1 MFGKNASKWLIIFSL
16 IFAGEMIF
24 SLPFHIARFFRP
36 TLLQAFNLTNTQ
48 LGDIVFPY
56 GILAM
61 LSYFP
66 GGIIADRFSGR
77 KLMTL
82 SLFATALGGIYMS
95 FMPGITGLY
104 FLFAW
109 WGLTTIFLFW
119 APMIKTTRKWGGSLA
134 QGKAFGLLDGGRGLA
149 AALVSTLAVYLLSI
163 SFSKDITSISNEERI
178 IAIKSVIWLYTI
190 FTFLAGIL
198 IWIVIPEEKPINHK
212 KTNTNYK
219 LISVLRNRNV
229 WLQAIVVVCA
239 YSAYKGLDYY
249 SLYAVDFMNMNE
261 VEASQFV
268 SYAAYLRPIGAI
280 TAGFLVDR
288 FSAKKI
294 ISINFAILVL
304 VYTLLS
310 LITPDQNNLLMLL
323 ANLIVSFIAVY
334 ALRGVYFAL
343 IGETNIPITTT
354 GTAVGVISVLGYT
367 PDVFFNS
374 LAGRLLDASPGLP
387 GYIHFYMILIV
398 FSFIGLLATLLLST
412 IYKPGIS
419 EENGITVNK

>member
-1 MFGKNASKWLIIFSL
+1 MRLKTSKWLIIFSL

-36 TLLQAFNLTNTQ
+36 TLLEAFNLTNTE

-66 GGIIADRFSGR
+66 GGIIADKISGR

-95 FMPGITGLY
+95 FIPNINGLY

-109 WGLTTIFLFW
+109 WGLTTIFMFW

-149 AALVSTLAVYLLSI
+149 AALVSTLAVYILSM
-163 SFSKDITSISNEERI
+163 SFSKDLTSISDEERI
-178 IAIKSVIWLYTI
+178 TAIKSVIWLYTI
-190 FTFLAGIL
+190 LTFLAGLL
-198 IWIVIPEEKPINHK
+198 IWVIIPDEKSIVA
-212 KTNTNYK
+212 KTKNNYTN
-219 LISVLRNRNV
+219 LLSVLRNGNV

-261 VEASQFV
+261 VEASRFV
-268 SYAAYLRPIGAI
+268 SYAAYLRPLGAI
-280 TAGFLVDR
+280 AAGFLVDR
-288 FSAKKI
+288 YSGKKI
-294 ISINFAILVL
+294 ISLSFAILIV
-304 VYTLLS
+304 VYFLLTI
-310 LITPDQNNLLMLL
+310 ITPKQNNIIMLM

-343 IGETNIPITTT
+343 IEETNIPLINT

-374 LAGRLLDASPGLP
+374 LAGRLLDSSPGLP
-387 GYIHFYMILIV
+387 GYQHFYIVLIV
-398 FSFIGLLATLLLST
+398 FSIIGLFATLLLRT
-412 IYKPGIS
+412 K
-419 EENGITVNK
+419 NNKVKSIKNDIHEII

>member
-1 MFGKNASKWLIIFSL
+1 MFKLKSSKWLIIFSL

-36 TLLQAFNLTNTQ
+36 TLLYAFNLTNTE

-56 GILAM
+56 GIFAM

-66 GGIIADRFSGR
+66 GGIIADKVSTR
-77 KLMTL
+77 KLMTV
-82 SLFATALGGIYMS
+82 SLFATALGGVYMT
-95 FMPGITGLY
+95 FIPGIVGLY

-109 WGLTTIFLFW
+109 WGITTIFLFW
-119 APMIKTTRKWGGSLA
+119 APMIKTTRKWGGHLE

-149 AALVSTLAVYLLSI
+149 AALVSSLAVYLLSLSLGKDMSGI
-163 SFSKDITSISNEERI
+163 SDEERLY
-178 IAIKSVIWLYTI
+178 AIKSVIWLYTI
-190 FTFLAGIL
+190 FTFIAGIL
-198 IWIVIPEEKPINHK
+198 IWIIIPEEEPIISTVNNSNNNLIRVL
-212 KTNTNYK
+212 TNK
-219 LISVLRNRNV
+219 NV
-229 WLQAIVVVCA
+229 WLQALVVVCA

-261 VEASQFV
+261 LEASQFV
-268 SYAAYLRPIGAI
+268 SYAAYLRPLGAI

-288 FSAKKI
+288 YSGKKI
-294 ISINFAILVL
+294 ISISFFILLVL
-304 VYTLLS
+304 YSILS
-310 LITPDQNNLLMLL
+310 ITTPNQNNVLMLMGS
-323 ANLIVSFIAVY
+323 IITSFIAVY

-343 IGETNIPITTT
+343 IEETNIPITAT

-387 GYIHFYMILIV
+387 GYHHFYMVLII
-398 FSFIGLLATLLLST
+398 FSFIGLLATLFLNTKKKTIVST
-412 IYKPGIS
+412 
-419 EENGITVNK
+419 

>member
-1 MFGKNASKWLIIFSL
+1 MLKIKTSKWLIIFSL

-95 FMPGITGLY
+95 FMPGITELY

-149 AALVSTLAVYLLSI
+149 AALVSTLAVYLLSV
-163 SFSKDITSISNEERI
+163 SFGHEITAITNEERI
-178 IAIKSVIWLYTI
+178 TAIKSVIWLYTI

-198 IWIVIPEEKPINHK
+198 IWIVIPEDKPINHK
-212 KTNTNYK
+212 KTNTNYN
-219 LISVLRNRNV
+219 LISVIRNRNV

-261 VEASQFV
+261 VEASEFV
-268 SYAAYLRPIGAI
+268 SYAAFLRPLGAI
-280 TAGFLVDR
+280 AAGFLVDR
-288 FSAKKI
+288 FSGKKI
-294 ISINFAILVL
+294 ISISFSILTI
-304 VYTLLS
+304 VYFLLTLIS
-310 LITPDQNNLLMLL
+310 PNQNNILILM
-323 ANLIVSFIAVY
+323 ANLIISFIAVY

-343 IGETNIPITTT
+343 IEETKIPIIST

-374 LAGRLLDASPGLP
+374 LAGRLLDSSPGLP
-387 GYIHFYMILIV
+387 GYHHFYIVLIG
-398 FSFIGLLATLLLST
+398 FSFIGLFATMLLKTKKRQTLSVEKNT
-412 IYKPGIS
+412 M
-419 EENGITVNK
+419 VNN

>member
-1 MFGKNASKWLIIFSL
+1 MRLKTSKWLIIFSL

-36 TLLQAFNLTNTQ
+36 TLLEAFNLTNTE

-66 GGIIADRFSGR
+66 GGIIADKISGR

-82 SLFATALGGIYMS
+82 SLFGTALGGIYMS
-95 FMPGITGLY
+95 FIPNINGLY

-109 WGLTTIFLFW
+109 WGLTTIFMFW

-149 AALVSTLAVYLLSI
+149 AALVSTLAVYILSM
-163 SFSKDITSISNEERI
+163 SFSKDLTSISDEERI
-178 IAIKSVIWLYTI
+178 TAIKSVIWLYTI
-190 FTFLAGIL
+190 LTFLAGLL
-198 IWIVIPEEKPINHK
+198 IWVIIPDEKSIVA
-212 KTNTNYK
+212 KTKNNYTN
-219 LISVLRNRNV
+219 LLSVLRNGNV

-261 VEASQFV
+261 VEASRFV
-268 SYAAYLRPIGAI
+268 SYAAYLRPLGAI
-280 TAGFLVDR
+280 AAGFLVDR
-288 FSAKKI
+288 YSGKKI
-294 ISINFAILVL
+294 ISLSFAILIV
-304 VYTLLS
+304 VYFLLTI
-310 LITPDQNNLLMLL
+310 ITPKQNNIIMLM

-343 IGETNIPITTT
+343 IEETNIPLINT

-374 LAGRLLDASPGLP
+374 LAGRLLDSSPGLP
-387 GYIHFYMILIV
+387 GYQHFYIVLIV
-398 FSFIGLLATLLLST
+398 FSIIGLFATLLLRT
-412 IYKPGIS
+412 K
-419 EENGITVNK
+419 NNKVKSIKNDIHEII

>member
-1 MFGKNASKWLIIFSL
+1 MRLKRSKWLIIFSL

-36 TLLQAFNLTNTQ
+36 TLLEAFNLTNTQ

-66 GGIIADRFSGR
+66 GGIIADKFSGR

-95 FMPGITGLY
+95 FIPGIKGLY
-104 FLFAW
+104 ILFAW

-149 AALVSTLAVYLLSI
+149 AALVSTLAVYLLSM
-163 SFSKDITSISNEERI
+163 SFSKDLSSISNEERI
-178 IAIKSVIWLYTI
+178 AAIKSVIWLYTI

-198 IWIVIPEEKPINHK
+198 IWIIIPEEKSVIV
-212 KTNTNYK
+212 KTKNNSNN
-219 LISVLRNRNV
+219 LISVLRNGNV
-229 WLQAIVVVCA
+229 WLQAMVVVCA

-261 VEASQFV
+261 VEASRFV
-268 SYAAYLRPIGAI
+268 SYAAYLRPLGAI
-280 TAGFLVDR
+280 AAGFLVDKY
-288 FSAKKI
+288 SGKKI
-294 ISINFAILVL
+294 ISLSFAILII
-304 VYTLLS
+304 VYFLLTI
-310 LITPDQNNLLMLL
+310 ITPKQNNTIMLM
-323 ANLIVSFIAVY
+323 ANLIVSFVAVY

-343 IGETNIPITTT
+343 IEETNIPLINT

-374 LAGRLLDASPGLP
+374 LAGRLLDSSPGLP
-387 GYIHFYMILIV
+387 GYHHFYIVLIV
-398 FSFIGLLATLLLST
+398 FSFIGLLATMLLKTKKS
-412 IYKPGIS
+412 KFF
-419 EENGITVNK
+419 